1 MEVQKIKQEVDESNY
16 NCSVQH
22 QSVQHTPLREN
33 IVCKVKDEVGSICT
47 VYMQEEDNT
56 EKDTESCTNSP
67 NIPQQALEQ
76 QNEKSSIVYNNVESS
91 EANMSP
97 ETVDVDSKEEQ
108 IVQADDIKLMQD
120 QHKEV
125 PQVPNYQPNLNTVTN
140 YPGLYIPIVPSFS
153 IHPMSNS
160 LLLPPVTYPQQ
171 MDTHLIGNQ
180 LQNSEQ
186 SQNSSMIFSTTAA
199 QEMHT
204 NVIGNQLQN
213 TQQLENSVLL
223 TPNTGSQRKH
233 KNAKVNQSKNSQQSK
248 TFAVVSNAVRKIVQ
262 GQESSDA
269 EKHLQC
275 KICGK
280 LYKLSYPFINHMFKV
295 HNIDVSANFE
305 KTNEKFSLFCDTC
318 NKGFKYKSDLE
329 RHHDTHMDDRLYECE
344 ICNITYK
351 SKSNLTDHMKIKH
364 CDTAKYTCAV
374 CSLTFPSKWKY
385 EMHLVSHSDAKNFV
399 CNQCGKEYKYFHT
412 LADHL
417 KKHVNENSNLCQFCG
432 QGFKSRGQLKHHMK
446 EKFGDEIHTKVIEC
460 HDCQVCG
467 KNFLTGKNLRRHMIS
482 HTDERNYECTVCGQ
496 KFKQGA
502 HLKGHM
508 GIHEREEE
516 KKRKTEIIVPKIIT
530 CEKCRSEFKTQQ
542 EFIDHLKETAY
553 DLVHSKP
560 KDNTCKFCVNSP
572 RSNYEWYTH
581 QLTHTDGRPYF
592 CGICD
597 SEFRIVEKY
606 RDHMCFHLK
615 FDITEQADLS
625 TFGNDNE
632 IKYVCKECPTQ
643 FLTRQS
649 LQCHI
654 LDSGGDNVHS
664 VPEFTTVCFPC
675 TICKAIFESKD
686 DLVGH
691 KSIHEKMSIFPCKEC
706 YQEFDY
712 YYKLKN
718 HISLHHKI
726 QSTETFN
733 CQLCKF
739 ECNSKRE
746 LKVHFVESSGDGLHT
761 RNNSFVYS
769 NEAVECGICLR
780 QFRSKSSLK
789 VHITVKHKKPSRKSK
804 ADNIECPS
812 EASSMDGSLPSASSS
827 LNSTDIVMKET
838 NLDSLSEE
846 TSNSATSSALTQDKE
861 RNPGDSSLPE
871 PLQTIYAD
879 NCAKSFSCQICK
891 KKYKTKN
898 TVNTH
903 MKTHNKNFKCD
914 LCDKKFYYDKQLQH
928 HIDNQYQCKLCP
940 ERFCKVSH
948 FRKHHNG
955 HRNNKDLQ
963 CPLCLKKFLYELNL
977 KRHISLHSKF
987 DTGPFECKI
996 CKATFKRKDTYS
1008 YHVRDHEHGKQFL
1021 CHACGKQF
1029 SVLQNLVSH
1038 AATHDRVHGIKKKSF
1053 KCEKCEKTYANRN
1066 GLNVHTLYKHTDK
1079 KLKCRYCSKIMAIP
1093 NTLKRHELRHTGVKK
1108 FECEY
1113 CVKKFYTKDLLKTHI
1128 VVHTKER
1135 PFKCQICDKRF
1146 SQFSALS
1153 RHKKTM
1159 H

>member
-1 MEVQKIKQEVDESNY
+1 MDTCTGITMNMEVQKIKQEVGESDY

-22 QSVQHTPLREN
+22 QSVQHTPLGETV
-33 IVCKVKDEVGSICT
+33 VCKVKDEIGSICT

-56 EKDTESCTNSP
+56 EKDIENCTNSP
-67 NIPQQALEQ
+67 NIPQQALEH
-76 QNEKSSIVYNNVESS
+76 QNEKTSMVSNTVESS

-97 ETVDVDSKEEQ
+97 ESVDVDSKKEQ
-108 IVQADDIKLMQD
+108 IVQADDIALMQD

-125 PQVPNYQPNLNTVTN
+125 QQVPTYQPIINPVTN
-140 YPGLYIPIVPSFS
+140 YPGLYIPIVPSFP
-153 IHPMSNS
+153 INPMSNS
-160 LLLPPVTYPQQ
+160 LLLPPITYPQQ
-171 MDTHLIGNQ
+171 MDTTLIGNR
-180 LQNSEQ
+180 LQNSQQ
-186 SQNSSMIFSTTAA
+186 SQNSSMIFPATAS
-199 QEMHT
+199 QEMHM

-213 TQQLENSVLL
+213 TQQLENSAVL
-223 TPNTGSQRKH
+223 TPTTGSQRKH

-280 LYKLSYPFINHMFKV
+280 LYKLSYPFINHMLKV
-295 HNIDVSANFE
+295 HNID
-305 KTNEKFSLFCDTC
+305 
-318 NKGFKYKSDLE
+318 
-329 RHHDTHMDDRLYECE
+329 
-344 ICNITYK
+344 
-351 SKSNLTDHMKIKH
+351 
-364 CDTAKYTCAV
+364 
-374 CSLTFPSKWKY
+374 
-385 EMHLVSHSDAKNFV
+385 
-399 CNQCGKEYKYFHT
+399 CGKEYKYFHT

-417 KKHVNENSNLCQFCG
+417 KKHVNQNSNLCQFCG
-432 QGFKSRGQLKHHMK
+432 AGFKSRGQLKHHMK
-446 EKFGDEIHTKVIEC
+446 EKFGDEIHTKIIEC

-467 KNFLTGKNLRRHMIS
+467 KNFLTGKNLRRHMVS

-508 GIHEREEE
+508 GIHEREE
-516 KKRKTEIIVPKIIT
+516 KKKKTELLIPKIIT

-560 KDNTCKFCVNSP
+560 KDNTCEICVNSP
-572 RSNYEWYTH
+572 RSNYKWYTH

-597 SEFRIVEKY
+597 SEFRTLEKY

-615 FDITEQADLS
+615 FDITEQTDLS
-625 TFGNDNE
+625 TLCNDNE
-632 IKYVCKECPTQ
+632 IKYVCKGCPTQ
-643 FLTRQS
+643 FLTRQA

-654 LDSGGDNVHS
+654 LDSGNDNVHS
-664 VPEFTTVCFPC
+664 IPEFTTLCFPC

-686 DLVGH
+686 DLVSH
-691 KSIHEKMSIFPCKEC
+691 KRIHEKMSIFPCKEC

-712 YYKLKN
+712 YYKLKK
-718 HISLHHKI
+718 HISMHHKN
-726 QSTETFN
+726 QKTETFK

-739 ECNSKRE
+739 ECDSKRE

-789 VHITVKHKKPSRKSK
+789 VHITVKHKKPSRKSTT
-804 ADNIECPS
+804 DNIECQS
-812 EASSMDGSLPSASSS
+812 EASSVDGSLPSASSS

-846 TSNSATSSALTQDKE
+846 TSNSATSSALTMDKE
-861 RNPGDSSLPE
+861 RNPGNSNLPE
-871 PLQTIYAD
+871 PLQTIYAE

-1008 YHVRDHEHGKQFL
+1008 YHVRDHEYGKQFL

-1038 AATHDRVHGIKKKSF
+1038 AATHDRIHGIKKKSF
-1053 KCEKCEKTYANRN
+1053 KCEKCDKTYANRN

-1113 CVKKFYTKDLLKTHI
+1113 CGKKFYTKDLLKTHI

-1146 SQFSALS
+1146 SQYGALS